1 MSWLVLVLFRLY
13 MSKAVEMPLD
23 VFFLILEL
31 NECLGCV
38 CVWLFRSKKPYSYR
52 INARQNMR
60 IRGGSGTYAHQHSI
74 IIPSVAS
81 DGLSLCRLG

>member
-13 MSKAVEMPLD
+13 MSKAVEMPFD
-23 VFFLILEL
+23 VFFFNFRIKRMS
-31 NECLGCV
+31 CV